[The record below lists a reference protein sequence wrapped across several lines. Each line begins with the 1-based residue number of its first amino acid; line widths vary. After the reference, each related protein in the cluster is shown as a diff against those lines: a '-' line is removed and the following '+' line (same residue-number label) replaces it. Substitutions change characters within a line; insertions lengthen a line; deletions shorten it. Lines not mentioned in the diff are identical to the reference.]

1 VNILTVLE
9 NILTGIKQPVL
20 GMLDLRESI
29 AVFACWY
36 IWLQRREIVKGE
48 TIADPPHTAFA
59 INALTSNYIPSTSGL
74 LSKLTDGRNLC
85 WGSQDEY

>member
-29 AVFACWY
+29 AVACWY
-36 IWLQRREIVKGE
+36 IWWQRREIVKGE

-59 INALTSNYIPSTSGL
+59 INALTSNYIPSNSGL